1 MTDRSD
7 VHHTLTCQTDDEAV
21 YYCLV
26 ALWRWAEGA
35 PPDASSGEE
44 SVDAWRARGGEFL
57 LRFTSPRTR
66 GAFLG
71 EATRLL
77 SGKWLRLGI
86 ADDRPT

>member
-1 MTDRSD
+1 MTESPDAL
-7 VHHTLTCQTDDEAV
+7 HTLTCQTDDEAV

-26 ALWRWAEGA
+26 ALWRWAESA
-35 PPDASSGEE
+35 PPDAPSGETTV
-44 SVDAWRARGGEFL
+44 SAWRSRGGEFV
-57 LRFTSPRTR
+57 LRFTTARTR

-86 ADDRPT
+86 SDERPA